1 MQKSVKSTECVL
13 KYCKHC
19 KRFVYSTG
27 RLCHYTVMITML
39 YFFAII
45 VLDIFSGNTSL
56 LQPSLS
62 FDQIISTP
70 FSTFTFE
77 QQQQNSSAHNFH
89 RSCTIYSNCFQSLHF
104 SWHLLLV
111 CTLGL
116 ALISFMTF
124 TSPEPPNSQ
133 QVYHLH
139 FDWHFNFFQHI
150 HFKQYF
156 ETSVVSERAP
166 KWRLFTFNWPCLLVA
181 TIIVTGA
188 KEEASRHS
196 YRAIKSV

>member
-1 MQKSVKSTECVL
+1 MCLQYRQTL
-13 KYCKHC
+13 PL
-19 KRFVYSTG
+19 YSNDNHALIFISLLLLSWT
-27 RLCHYTVMITML
+27 
-39 YFFAII
+39 F
-45 VLDIFSGNTSL
+45 FSGNTSL
-56 LQPSLS
+56 LHPSLS
-62 FDQIISTP
+62 FDQIIWTP

-77 QQQQNSSAHNFH
+77 QQQNSSAHNFH

-156 ETSVVSERAP
+156 ETSVISAKDP
-166 KWRLFTFNWPCLLVA
+166 NWHLFTFNWPCLLA
-181 TIIVTGA
+181 AAIIVTGA
-188 KEEASRHS
+188 KEEASRYS